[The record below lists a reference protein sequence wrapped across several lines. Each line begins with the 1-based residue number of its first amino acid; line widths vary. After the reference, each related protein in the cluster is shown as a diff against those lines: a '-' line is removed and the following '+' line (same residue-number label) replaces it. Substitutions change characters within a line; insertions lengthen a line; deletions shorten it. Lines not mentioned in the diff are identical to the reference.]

1 MRTTVFA
8 SCALL
13 QIGDSYAGSAY
24 EYGEWTRAL
33 TVRDHERVRCGRY
46 AEVVGLDEGG
56 VPGGATTGN
65 GVAEPE
71 SSDSLK
77 AFGEVVKAF
86 RLRARMTQE
95 QFAERVRYS
104 VPTVGSIEQGRRF
117 PSAEF
122 VERAESVL
130 DAFGSLRG
138 AARHLSRRPGL
149 ASWFRQ
155 WARLEQEAVSLY
167 TYECRLI
174 PGLLQTEAYARRLF
188 VNQLPPL
195 GDEQI
200 EAQLTARLDRQR
212 LLRERPNTAY
222 SFILEEHLFLRRTG
236 GAEVTAEL
244 IDHVLRLAGLRN
256 VEVQVMPLARE
267 DHAGLHGP
275 MQLLET
281 TENRWLSYCEGQESG
296 QLTLDPKVVSTL
308 QMRYARMRSQ
318 ALSLEDSLSLLRQMR
333 GAA

>member
-1 MRTTVFA
+1 MVA
-8 SCALL
+8 DGLL
-13 QIGDSYAGSAY
+13 Q
-24 EYGEWTRAL
+24 
-33 TVRDHERVRCGRY
+33 
-46 AEVVGLDEGG
+46 
-56 VPGGATTGN
+56 PGGTGGACPAPGN
-65 GVAEPE
+65 GGAEPE

-86 RLRARMTQE
+86 RKRARLTQE
-95 QFAERVRYS
+95 QFAPLVRYS
-104 VPTVGSIEQGRRF
+104 VPTVASIEQGRRF
-117 PSAEF
+117 PPADF
-122 VERAESVL
+122 VDRAEEVL
-130 DAFGSLRG
+130 EAFGTLRG

-155 WARLEQEAVSLY
+155 WAVLEAEAVSLY

-200 EAQLTARLDRQR
+200 EAQLAARLERQR
-212 LLRERPNTAY
+212 LLRERPTTAY

-236 GAEVTAEL
+236 GAEVTRELTDQVLELAEL
-244 IDHVLRLAGLRN
+244 RN
-256 VEVQVMPLARE
+256 IEIQVMPLVRE

-281 TENRWLSYCEGQESG
+281 PDNRWLGYCEGQESG
-296 QLTLDPKVVSTL
+296 QLTPDSKVVSTL

-318 ALSLEDSLSLLRQMR
+318 ALSLEDSLGLLRQMR
-333 GAA
+333 GAV

>member
-1 MRTTVFA
+1 V
-8 SCALL
+8 
-13 QIGDSYAGSAY
+13 
-24 EYGEWTRAL
+24 
-33 TVRDHERVRCGRY
+33 
-46 AEVVGLDEGG
+46 EVGGLDEAVGASGG
-56 VPGGATTGN
+56 CGGTAGGN
-65 GVAEPE
+65 GGAEPE
-71 SSDSLK
+71 GSDSLK

-86 RLRARMTQE
+86 RARARLTQE
-95 QFAERVRYS
+95 QFAERVQYS

-122 VERAESVL
+122 VDRAEEVL
-130 DAFGSLRG
+130 DAFGALRG

-155 WARLEQEAVSLY
+155 WAKLEQEAVSLY

-200 EAQLTARLDRQR
+200 EAQLTARLERQR

-222 SFILEEHLFLRRTG
+222 SFILEEGLFLRCTG
-236 GAEVTAEL
+236 GPDVTRDL
-244 IDHVLRLAGLRN
+244 IEHVLRLSELRN
-256 VEVQVMPLARE
+256 IEIQIMPQMRI
-267 DHAGLHGP
+267 DHAGLDGP
-275 MQLLET
+275 IQLLET
-281 TENRWLSYCEGQESG
+281 RGNKWLAYCEGQESG
-296 QLTLDPKVVSTL
+296 QLNSDPEVVSML

-318 ALSLEDSLSLLRQMR
+318 ALTLEDSTSLLRRMR